1 MLQHVLLA
9 LFLIGI
15 PFAYAVNNTEIECDI
30 PNPTGHCYYP
40 LKQSENATYTSN
52 LVMVDD
58 HRDVSIYLGLPLLG
72 VLSGIILVAVLILFG
87 KDISKFIKKQ

>member
-9 LFLIGI
+9 LCLIGI

-40 LKQSENATYTSN
+40 LKQSENANYTSN

-58 HRDVSIYLGLPLLG
+58 HRNVSINFAWPLFLVVGG
-72 VLSGIILVAVLILFG
+72 VAAVIVAITIR
-87 KDISKFIKKQ
+87 KRKH